1 MATLWDK
8 DEELREKVE
17 LKVTLSL
24 GKEESENS
32 LGGDPGVMEEETIEL
47 RLLTGKSAG
56 KGLSIEE
63 EPESDEEGGK
73 FDWTAEEQKD
83 QIGGAN

>member
-1 MATLWDK
+1 MIEEEAEVSMATLWDK

-63 EPESDEEGGK
+63 EPESD
-73 FDWTAEEQKD
+73 
-83 QIGGAN
+83 IVANKGNIF